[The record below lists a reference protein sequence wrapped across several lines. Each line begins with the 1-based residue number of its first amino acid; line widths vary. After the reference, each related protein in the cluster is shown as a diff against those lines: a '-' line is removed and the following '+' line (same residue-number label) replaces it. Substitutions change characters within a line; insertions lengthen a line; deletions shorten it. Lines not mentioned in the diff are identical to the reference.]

1 MGKKQ
6 LSYIGFNILPIVIS
20 AILLLSASSNEYHL
34 WVWYD
39 ALIVP
44 LYLLLCNF
52 LINSKHFSGIKLL
65 TIPLVI
71 VICLIIH
78 MAYFSFDFGPISLL
92 TWQIVE
98 SISFGI
104 VIVGGIILFFVSK
117 RLRRNKAFEKS
128 M

>member
-1 MGKKQ
+1 MGKRR
-6 LSYIGFNILPIVIS
+6 LFYIGLNALPIVVS
-20 AILLLSASSNEYHL
+20 VILFLSVSGNEYHL

-52 LINSKHFSGIKLL
+52 LINSKQFTGIKLL

-71 VICLIIH
+71 VLCLIIH
-78 MAYFSFDFGPISLL
+78 MAYFSFDFGSISLL
-92 TWQIVE
+92 TWQIVA

-117 RLRRNKAFEKS
+117 RLRRN
-128 M
+128 

>member
-1 MGKKQ
+1 MGKRRFY
-6 LSYIGFNILPIVIS
+6 YIGFNILPIVVSI
-20 AILLLSASSNEYHL
+20 ILFLSVSSNEYYL

-52 LINSKHFSGIKLL
+52 LINRKHFSGIKLL

-71 VICLIIH
+71 VFCLIIH
-78 MAYFSFDFGPISLL
+78 MAYFSFDFGSISLL
-92 TWQIVE
+92 IWQIVAG
-98 SISFGI
+98 ISFGI

-117 RLRRNKAFEKS
+117 RLRSNSSKVKGI
-128 M
+128 